1 MMSTTEESQVTAVTP
16 LKLTGLVCVVISLC
30 LDVVA
35 LLSPAWVTA
44 DSHFSLSLW
53 QRCFRAG
60 SLPDGEWDCKWAL
73 DSDWEIATV
82 ALLLTGAAII
92 LIAFLVALISICQGT
107 RRKFYKPVAILLF
120 SAVVLQV
127 CGLVLYPI
135 KFVETATMR
144 TYHEFNWGYGIAWG
158 ATIFSFG
165 GAVLYCL
172 NPKNYDD
179 YY

>member
-1 MMSTTEESQVTAVTP
+1 MSTTEESRVNAVTP

-44 DSHFSLSLW
+44 DNHFSLSLW
-53 QRCFRAG
+53 QRCFRAA
-60 SLPDGEWDCKWAL
+60 SLPHGEWDCKWAL
-73 DSDWEIATV
+73 NSDWEIATV

-120 SAVVLQV
+120 SSARQRWNFWKMKWLKFGHLTLSVLE
-127 CGLVLYPI
+127 CKFLVASHQLGR
-135 KFVETATMR
+135 MR
-144 TYHEFNWGYGIAWG
+144 KDLA
-158 ATIFSFG
+158 AQ
-165 GAVLYCL
+165 
-172 NPKNYDD
+172 
-179 YY
+179 